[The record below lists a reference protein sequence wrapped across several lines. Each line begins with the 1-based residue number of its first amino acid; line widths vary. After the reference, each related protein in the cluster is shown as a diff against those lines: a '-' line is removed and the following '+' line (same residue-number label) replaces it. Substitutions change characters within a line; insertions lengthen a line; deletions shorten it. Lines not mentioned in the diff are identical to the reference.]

1 MPARANALIIVAMAT
16 FATACS
22 TTDAPSSSSASPASS
37 STSSTVP
44 ADGRCDSTAAQAFA
58 GKPISEA
65 LVEQAQRTT
74 GAGNVRVLRP
84 GDAMTMDYDSTRL
97 NLDTDAAG
105 VAQRASCG

>member
-1 MPARANALIIVAMAT
+1 MPARANALMIVAMAI

-22 TTDAPSSSSASPASS
+22 TTDAPSSASPSS
-37 STSSTVP
+37 SPVVP
-44 ADGRCDSTAAQAFA
+44 ADGRCDSAAAQAFA

-105 VAQRASCG
+105 VVQRASCG